1 MLVSSVI
8 PNLINGVSQQ
18 PYALRLSSQADIQ
31 DNGHATVAEGLKK
44 RPPSVHVAKLF
55 NSAMP
60 DAFVHLINRDKT
72 ERYVVTIVSG
82 DLKVHGVDGVE
93 RTVNFPNGAAY
104 LASFSPVSSFRAITV
119 ADYTFILNNTIP
131 VAKGGTTSPN
141 RLFEALVYIK
151 QGNYGKTYSIT
162 MPGIGSASYATPDGS
177 VASHSPYIDTTFI
190 ASQLSNQLQG
200 NGHIS
205 CTQYGSVLHIVSYSG
220 DFGIS
225 VVDGF
230 NGNATELIKRRVQRF
245 SSLPANAPDGY
256 VVEVAGD
263 GTTIADNYFVKFVKN
278 NAGDSTGVWKE
289 TTDENI
295 LLDISAATMPHVLVR
310 ETNGTFTF
318 KQAEWDQRIVGNDES
333 APYPSFIGRK
343 ITDLF
348 FYRNRLGFLCE
359 ENVIFSEAGSFF
371 NFFPTT
377 VTTVLDSSPID
388 VAVSHTKVSTLRH
401 AVPFNEELLL
411 FAPQTQFVLKSGE
424 LLTPKSV
431 EINQTT
437 EFECAPFVRPV
448 GAGRNVYFPVSKG
461 AYTGVREYF
470 VDTDAGTNDAAD
482 ITAHV
487 SKYILGTPLKMATAP
502 NEDTL
507 VLLSDK
513 LRNML
518 YVYKYYWAGEDKLQS
533 SWSRWVFTEDT
544 TILSFDFMETKLFV
558 VVSRPD
564 GTYLEVINLDL
575 GADDGINSPYRL
587 MLDRKVVVNT
597 GELATIEGLP
607 HTELTLPYKITKGTY
622 VAFVLGGITAGQ
634 VHQVVEWNNKY
645 YIAGDHR
652 LSSVCVGVRYKF
664 HYRFST
670 LMVRES
676 QQGGG
681 SQALVTGRLQLRRF
695 SVSYD
700 SSGHFIA
707 TVTPKGRE
715 PYRYTYT
722 NKIVGDT
729 GSVIGS
735 ITLGE
740 GVFRFPIHGR
750 NLDMTIDIENESPY
764 PNTLLNATWEGFYVN
779 HSKRM

>member
-18 PYALRLSSQADIQ
+18 PYALRLSSQAEIQ

-44 RPPSVHVAKLF
+44 RPPSLHIAKLF
-55 NSAMP
+55 DTSMP
-60 DAFVHLINRDKT
+60 DAFIHLINRDMT

-82 DLKVHGVDGVE
+82 DLKVHSVDGTE
-93 RTVNFPNGAAY
+93 RSVNFPHGKAY
-104 LASFSPVSSFRAITV
+104 LDSISPVSTFRAITV
-119 ADYTFILNNTIP
+119 ADYTFILNNTIA
-131 VAKGGTTSPN
+131 VQKGSKTSPS
-141 RLFEALVYIK
+141 RPFEALVYIK
-151 QGNYGKTYSIT
+151 QGNYGKTYAIT
-162 MPGIGSASYATPDGS
+162 LPGLGSASYTTPDGS
-177 VASHSPYIDTTFI
+177 NAAHSPYIDTTHI
-190 ASQLSNQLQG
+190 ASQLSSQLQG
-200 NGHIS
+200 NTHFS
-205 CTQYGSVLHIVSYSG
+205 CTQYGSVLHLVSYTTN
-220 DFGIS
+220 FGIS

-230 NGNATELIKRRVQRF
+230 NGNATELIKRNVQRF
-245 SSLPANAPDGY
+245 SELPSNAPDGY

-263 GTTIADNYFVKFVKN
+263 GSTIADNYFVKFVKKD
-278 NAGDSTGVWKE
+278 ASDSTGVWKE
-289 TTDENI
+289 TTDEGI
-295 LLDISAATMPHVLVR
+295 LLDIAPSTMPHVLVR
-310 ETNGTFTF
+310 EADGTFTF
-318 KQAEWDQRIVGNDES
+318 KRAEWDERLVGNDDS
-333 APYPSFIGRK
+333 APYPSFVGRK

-359 ENVIFSEAGSFF
+359 ENVIFSEAGAFF

-377 VTTVLDSSPID
+377 VTAVLDSSPID

-411 FAPQTQFVLKSGE
+411 FAQQTQFVLKSGD

-470 VDTDAGTNDAAD
+470 VDSEAGTNDAAD
-482 ITAHV
+482 ITAHIA
-487 SKYILGTPLKMATAP
+487 KYILGTPLKMAAAP

-507 VLLSDK
+507 VLLSNK
-513 LRNML
+513 QRNVL
-518 YVYKYYWAGEDKLQS
+518 YVYKYYWSGEDKLQS

-544 TILSFDFMETKLFV
+544 SILSFDFMETKLFV
-558 VVSRPD
+558 VASRPD
-564 GTYLEVINLDL
+564 GTYLEVVNLDL

-587 MLDRKVVVNT
+587 MLDRKTVINT
-597 GELATIEGLP
+597 GELETVEGLP
-607 HTELTLPYKITKGTY
+607 HTKLTLPYKITKGDY
-622 VAFVLGGITAGQ
+622 VAFVLDGVTAGQ
-634 VHQVVEWNNKY
+634 VHPVIERDNAY

-670 LMVRES
+670 LMVREG

-707 TVTPKGRE
+707 TVTPKGRN
-715 PYRYTYT
+715 PYHYKFT

-735 ITLGE
+735 VELGE
-740 GVFRFPIHGR
+740 GVFRFPLHGR
-750 NLDMTIDIENESPY
+750 NLDVTIDIANETPF

-779 HSKRM
+779 HSQRM